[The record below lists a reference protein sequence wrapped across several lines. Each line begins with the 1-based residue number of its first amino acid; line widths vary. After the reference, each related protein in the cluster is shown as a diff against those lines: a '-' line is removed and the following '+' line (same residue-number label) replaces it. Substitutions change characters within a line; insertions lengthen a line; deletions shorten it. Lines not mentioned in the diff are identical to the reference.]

1 MPDVNRA
8 NLITSINSDMAD
20 NLGGEISAAD
30 VRTNVV
36 DICDSIEHIYAS
48 GADPHVQNKFRALN
62 DVTISGVLDATNF
75 YANHTTVM
83 IGSGAYPDAGIQDVI
98 PQHLKDGITAI
109 GYRAL
114 ATIASGVSGGD
125 RNTAIGYLSQHLLTT
140 GNDNVSLGY
149 SALRQVTTGYRNLA
163 VGKDSADSIVTGI
176 SGVYLGYGAGK
187 NATGNGNVFIGPEAG
202 RDNTDSNKLI
212 IGNDPT
218 VDPLIS
224 GDFVT
229 GVVHVR
235 TKITVPTVNSP
246 SVAKAWINF
255 DASTSTPT
263 INASHNIRSIVD
275 HATGKFTINITSG
288 VLSSDNFVVCAQ
300 SNFRST
306 ATNLEDFERGTVGNT
321 VRELISAGSGVS
333 FAILNNDGNYTDAKL
348 NDLVVFG
355 EGL

>member
-1 MPDVNRA
+1 MPDVSRTD
-8 NLITSINSDMAD
+8 LITSINADIPD

-36 DICDSIEHIYAS
+36 DIVDSIEHIYAS
-48 GADPHVQNKFRALN
+48 GADPHVQRRFRALD

-75 YANHTTVM
+75 YASHNTVM
-83 IGSGAYPDAGIQDVI
+83 IGSGAYPDAGIQTVI
-98 PQHLKDGITAI
+98 TQHLKDG
-109 GYRAL
+109 
-114 ATIASGVSGGD
+114 V
-125 RNTAIGYLSQHLLTT
+125 TAIGYLALSTVSSGNPGGERNTSVGYLSQYLLSS
-140 GNDNVSLGY
+140 GVDNTSLGY
-149 SALRQVTTGYRNLA
+149 NSLRQVTTGYRNLA
-163 VGKDSADSIVTGI
+163 LGKDAADAIITGN

-187 NATGNGNVFIGPEAG
+187 NATGNANVFIGPEAG

-212 IGNDPT
+212 IGNDPN
-218 VDPLIS
+218 VDPLVS
-224 GDFVT
+224 GDFQT
-229 GVVHVR
+229 GLVAFR
-235 TKITVPTVNSP
+235 SKISVPTITSP

-263 INASHNIRSIVD
+263 INSSHNIRSIVD
-275 HATGKFTINITSG
+275 HGTGKFTINITSG
-288 VLSSDNFVVCAQ
+288 VLNTDNFVAMSN

-333 FAILNNDGNYTDAKL
+333 FAILNNDSSYTDAKQ
-348 NDLVVFG
+348 NDLVIFG